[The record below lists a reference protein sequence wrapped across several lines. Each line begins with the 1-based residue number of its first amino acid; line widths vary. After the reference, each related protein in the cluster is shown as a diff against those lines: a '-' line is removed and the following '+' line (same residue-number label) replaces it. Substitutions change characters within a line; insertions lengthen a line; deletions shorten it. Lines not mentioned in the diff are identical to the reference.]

1 VATKNALINTL
12 FSKGIILSQFNKAI
26 KAKIEKAVSANGN
39 VQDAKSPEQQ
49 FYELTV
55 NTLYGKDQFYAT
67 STELADRFSS
77 VISALVAKGNL
88 DYVANMFLYAR
99 TEMNI
104 RNMPIFGLVKFAN
117 ALRGAG
123 VNFPKLRQ
131 LVNDVIRRA
140 DQITDVLALSLTEF
154 GGKKALPQAVK
165 RGLSDA
171 FNKFDEYQF
180 AKYNRSGSVTL
191 KDALRIVHAV
201 PKSDEK
207 SQLLA
212 KIMTDTLSTPDTWEV
227 ALSANGQK
235 AEGERT
241 EKSVLWEE
249 LIQSKKLGYQ
259 AALKNLRNML
269 DAGISPDAQRKLS
282 EFLIS
287 KAATSKS
294 LPFEFWTALKQVQG
308 RSNIIDNAIQGAMNA
323 SVANVP
329 RLGERVWVIVDTS
342 GSMNGLAAE
351 SANFFA
357 SVIAKA
363 HEGCEN
369 FALTMFASDAKQVK
383 LDLTSSISANYQYLS
398 RMGGGGSTNFEA
410 ALAQEAHLGF
420 KPDVVIVLTDN
431 EINAFG
437 HVHGYYGSG
446 SYGVSSSEQAVKLAA
461 PGAIKFVINAA
472 TSESTPMPKRLG
484 WHQLAGLSTKLFD
497 YCEALKKGSSIVKE
511 LSVPYPYKE
520 A

>member
-1 VATKNALINTL
+1 M
-12 FSKGIILSQFNKAI
+12 SQFNKAP
-26 KAKIEKAVSANGN
+26 KAVIEKAVSANGN
-39 VQDAKSPEQQ
+39 VQDVKSPEQQ

-67 STELADRFSS
+67 GQELADRFSK
-77 VISALVAKGNL
+77 VIEALVAKGNL
-88 DYVANMFLYAR
+88 DYIANMFLYAR
-99 TEMNI
+99 TDMNI

-117 ALRGAG
+117 AIRSTGKSY
-123 VNFPKLRQ
+123 PKLRQ
-131 LVNDVIRRA
+131 LVNDVVRRA

-154 GGKKALPQAVK
+154 GSKKALPQAIK

-180 AKYNRSGSVTL
+180 AKYNRKGACSL

-201 PKSDEK
+201 PKSDEQ

-227 ALSANGQK
+227 ALSTNGQK
-235 AEGERT
+235 AEAEQVS
-241 EKSVLWEE
+241 KAVLWEN
-249 LIQSKKLGYQ
+249 LINSKKLGYQ

-323 SVANVP
+323 SVVNVP

-342 GSMNGLAAE
+342 GSMRGLAEE

-369 FALTMFASDAKQVK
+369 FALTMFDSTAKQVK

-410 ALAQEAHLGF
+410 ALAQEAVLGF
-420 KPDVVIVLTDN
+420 KPDAVIVLTDN
-431 EINAFG
+431 EINTFG
-437 HVHGYYGSG
+437 QSNGWSG
-446 SYGVSSSEQAVKLAA
+446 NSSEGAVKRAA
-461 PGAIKFVINAA
+461 PGAMKFVINAA
-472 TSESTPMPKRLG
+472 TSESTPMPERFG
-484 WHQLAGLSTKLFD
+484 WHHLAGLSTKLFD
-497 YCEALKKGSSIVKE
+497 YCEALQKGSSIVKE